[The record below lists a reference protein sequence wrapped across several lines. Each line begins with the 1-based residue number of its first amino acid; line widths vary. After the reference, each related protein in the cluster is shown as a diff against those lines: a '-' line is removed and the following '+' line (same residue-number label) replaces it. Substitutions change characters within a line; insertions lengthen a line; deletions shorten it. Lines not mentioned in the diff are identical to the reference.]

1 MLQPD
6 ASLAPNTADGIP
18 SNLWPVA
25 YASKSL
31 SEAEQN
37 HANIERELLGVV
49 FSLETFKHFTSGRQ
63 TNMITDHKPLT
74 SLFSIC
80 LANTSPRLARM
91 MLRISDYDVNVLY
104 QKGSKMYLS
113 DTLSHL
119 SSHNT
124 RQGKQS
130 EIKGL
135 NISVHDVETDVREA
149 TLYKIHVCSKTDS
162 AVSLVMQYVLDG
174 WLGNANECAKPA
186 QPYFTYREE
195 LTIVD
200 GLLVKGSRIVIP
212 TEMRHACLE
221 TLHTPHLGLQKT
233 LLRARSSVFW
243 PGMTADIK
251 AQISNCSA
259 CQKFQTK
266 QPAETLRNEL
276 PTTQPWT
283 CLATDIFEHGGKSYL
298 IVVDHFS
305 KFIVVCKVSD
315 HSSEQTVA
323 VFLQIFSEFGV
334 PDSVRCDRGT
344 NFTFQLFLSFCK
356 GLNIKLSFSS
366 AYHHSGNPAETAV
379 HIIKNIMKKCAHT
392 KTNWRLGLLE
402 YLCTPLSAR
411 LTSPAELLAT
421 CQYKGLQPSLHARL
435 FTQST
440 VAESNEEELI
450 SHKEIEKANHERSA
464 HDLPILPVG
473 CIVTYF
479 DHVSKTLQI
488 GKIAQQTHD

>member
-1 MLQPD
+1 MKNIADDIIVFGSTQEEHDANVIRFLERCLEIDLHLNPDKVKINCKSVPFFGMVLTADGIKPDPRKVETIKKWPVPRNVTELQSFLGSVNYLSRFIPGLSQLRKPLQALVKKNSEFVWTTVHGKSFQDLKDMVSEDCLIQFYDPLKPLYIECDASKEGIGCVMLQPD
-6 ASLAPNTADGIP
+6 YNLAPNTVDGIP
-18 SNLWPVA
+18 SNLRPVA

-31 SEAEQN
+31 SEAEQIY
-37 HANIERELLGVV
+37 ANIERELLGVV

-74 SLFSIC
+74 SLFSKC
-80 LANTSPRLARM
+80 LVNTSPRLARM
-91 MLRISDYDVNVLY
+91 MLHISDYDVNVLH

-113 DTLSHL
+113 DALSHL

-135 NISVHDVETDVREA
+135 NISVHDVETGVCET
-149 TLYKIHVCSKTDS
+149 TLDKIHVCSKTDS

-174 WLGNANECAKPA
+174 WPGNANECAKLA

-221 TLHTPHLGLQKT
+221 TLHTPHLCLQKT

-243 PGMTADIK
+243 SGMTTDIK

-266 QPAETLRNEL
+266 QLAETLRNEL

-283 CLATDIFEHGGKSYL
+283 CLATDIFE
-298 IVVDHFS
+298 
-305 KFIVVCKVSD
+305 
-315 HSSEQTVA
+315 
-323 VFLQIFSEFGV
+323 
-334 PDSVRCDRGT
+334 
-344 NFTFQLFLSFCK
+344 
-356 GLNIKLSFSS
+356 
-366 AYHHSGNPAETAV
+366 
-379 HIIKNIMKKCAHT
+379 
-392 KTNWRLGLLE
+392 
-402 YLCTPLSAR
+402 
-411 LTSPAELLAT
+411 
-421 CQYKGLQPSLHARL
+421 
-435 FTQST
+435 
-440 VAESNEEELI
+440 
-450 SHKEIEKANHERSA
+450 
-464 HDLPILPVG
+464 
-473 CIVTYF
+473 
-479 DHVSKTLQI
+479 
-488 GKIAQQTHD
+488 